1 MEENNIE
8 FGKWVN
14 THREA
19 LANLY
24 FSFYEST
31 MGDQL
36 KNNEEVAIL
45 PLDEFVLQVYE
56 NNQDIVASWYEK
68 NNKENPEEDFGFGN
82 ELDFSRN

>member
-1 MEENNIE
+1 MEKNDIN

-19 LANLY
+19 LASLY

-36 KNNEEVAIL
+36 KNNEESGIM

-56 NNQDIVASWYEK
+56 NNQDIVAIWYEK
-68 NNKENPEEDFGFGN
+68 NNKENPEEDLGFGS